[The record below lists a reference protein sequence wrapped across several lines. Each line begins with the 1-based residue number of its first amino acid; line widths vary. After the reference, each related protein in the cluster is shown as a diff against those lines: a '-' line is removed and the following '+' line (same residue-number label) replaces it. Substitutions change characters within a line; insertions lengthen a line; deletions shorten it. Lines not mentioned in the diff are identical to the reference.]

1 MPTGPWGV
9 AAFALNLGLFGVG
22 AVLIF
27 INFIG
32 LRQAVTPE
40 PLLGR
45 MTSTMRWLILLPAG
59 PGALLGGWIGEH
71 IGLRAALAFAG
82 LAALALAAA
91 AALLSS
97 LPQVRRLPQPA
108 ARVPFEALDDATT

>member
-1 MPTGPWGV
+1 MRPMVMKAVSGIARAAMPK
-9 AAFALNLGLFGVG
+9 G
-22 AVLIF
+22 AEAKPV
-27 INFIG
+27 
-32 LRQAVTPE
+32 P
-40 PLLGR
+40 PPPD

-82 LAALALAAA
+82 VAALALAAA